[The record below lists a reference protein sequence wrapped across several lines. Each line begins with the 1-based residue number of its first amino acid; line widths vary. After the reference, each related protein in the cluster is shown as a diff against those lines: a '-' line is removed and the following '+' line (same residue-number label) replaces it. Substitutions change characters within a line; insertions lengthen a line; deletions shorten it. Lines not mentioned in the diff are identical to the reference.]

1 MNTFYNTK
9 RVLSEED
16 IIQFETKYHF
26 VIPPKIKIYFEEID
40 IWKIFIQTNKFTF
53 NDNKYKKQH

>member
-26 VIPPKIKIYFEEID
+26 VMPPKIKKHYLKYNGGYPERCVLYAARRSGEES
-40 IWKIFIQTNKFTF
+40 NM
-53 NDNKYKKQH
+53 